1 MSEYEETA
9 GVGDIAGK
17 TFMWTVDDDI
27 ITAVFDTGEFIQFEH
42 GYEGWMNLLAMGL
55 FLGKAL

>member
-1 MSEYEETA
+1 MEVETA

-17 TFMWTVDDDI
+17 IFMWSYDDEI
-27 ITAVFDTGEFIQFEH
+27 VTAVFDTGEFVQFEH
-42 GYEGWMNLLAMGL
+42 GAEGWANLIVMGL